1 MDGDSLF
8 EVDMSEFVWP
18 VRVYYEDTDAGGLV
32 YYANYLK
39 FLERA
44 RTEWLRRLG
53 FEQDRLMQE
62 YGIIFAVRQVELG
75 YHRPARFNELLE
87 VSASIARRGKASLTF
102 YQEVRRQRDHSLLC
116 SGQIKI
122 ACLDRD
128 AMRPTPIPDLLLQE
142 IMHVE

>member
-1 MDGDSLF
+1 
-8 EVDMSEFVWP
+8 MSEFVWP
-18 VRVYYEDTDAGGLV
+18 VRVYYEDTDTAGVV

-62 YGIIFAVRQVELG
+62 YGIVFAVRQVELG
-75 YHRPARFNELLE
+75 YHRPAHFNEMLE
-87 VSASIARRGKASLTF
+87 VSARIAHRGKASLTF
-102 YQEVRRQRDHSLLC
+102 HQEVRRQQDHTLLC

-122 ACLDRD
+122 ACLKRD
-128 AMRPTPIPDLLLQE
+128 EMRPTPIPSHLLQE

>member
-1 MDGDSLF
+1 
-8 EVDMSEFVWP
+8 MSEFVWP
-18 VRVYYEDTDAGGLV
+18 VRVYYEDTDAGGVV

-44 RTEWLRRLG
+44 RTEWLRVLG

-75 YHRPARFNELLE
+75 YHRPALFNELLE
-87 VSASIARRGKASLTF
+87 VSAKIAHRGRASLTF
-102 YQEVRRQRDHSLLC
+102 YQEVRRQEDQTLLC

-122 ACLDRD
+122 ACIAGRT
-128 AMRPTPIPDLLLQE
+128 MRPTPIPSPVLEE